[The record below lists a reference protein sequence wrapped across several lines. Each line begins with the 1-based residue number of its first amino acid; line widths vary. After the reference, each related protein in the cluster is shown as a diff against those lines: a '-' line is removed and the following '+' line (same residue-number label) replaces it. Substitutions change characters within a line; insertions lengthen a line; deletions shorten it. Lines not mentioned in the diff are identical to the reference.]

1 VNWFKKGALCRGRLC
16 CPQRQF
22 LPQTLDHSIEPSP
35 AVSIGVAAPT
45 LDEIRFAGLRR
56 ISPAAVAAQI
66 TSHVGDR
73 FDPAKIEKDV
83 RTLARLGWFES
94 IEVERSACNDT
105 CSFRCWRT
113 RATLVSFFTLRKGL
127 FLSKVEYSG
136 STAAFAETDRKNAA
150 RQEAHAQARKSQPNS
165 SRASNASP
173 FAIRM
178 GLNELGHPNAGVRI
192 NRKEASNANGHR
204 SILRSM
210 MAPCC
215 ECGGV
220 NFSRA
225 HPLVSIRLVRG
236 QMRDHRAVETAVP
249 RGAAK
254 NGLYPAM
261 GFETGTVNEF

>member
-1 VNWFKKGALCRGRLC
+1 MNWFKKVLCVGAFVLSAT
-16 CPQRQF
+16 PV

-94 IEVERSACNDT
+94 IEVEEAPAMTPALPMLENESHVGFIFHFEERP
-105 CSFRCWRT
+105 
-113 RATLVSFFTLRKGL
+113 

-136 STAAFAETDRKNAA
+136 SRLLSQKQIEKMLQDKKLAPRLGKPADPAALQRVA
-150 RQEAHAQARKSQPNS
+150 
-165 SRASNASP
+165 

-192 NRKEASNANGHR
+192 NRKEASNATVTVRFEINDGPL
-204 SILRSM
+204 LR
-210 MAPCC
+210 
-215 ECGGV
+215 
-220 NFSRA
+220 
-225 HPLVSIRLVRG
+225 VR
-236 QMRDHRAVETAVP
+236 RT
-249 RGAAK
+249 
-254 NGLYPAM
+254 L
-261 GFETGTVNEF
+261 